1 MATTGTVSEM
11 TTTKSRSV
19 IGAARQHI
27 QAKNYEEAVHLLL
40 EHLQE
45 EPEDIEALNEL
56 GLAYFKLGWFADAK
70 SAYLWMWSADPTDF
84 RATFGVGM
92 TLQKLR
98 QFDDAEHWFQATLTI
113 NPGFERAADRL
124 RRLPAERAAAPAAS
138 TGTAGVAP
146 SGTQGKNKLTTLSLP
161 DNPEDLETYRVASR
175 DRARIDMM
183 NQHWYGIPWPVRALQ
198 LILAALILFGF
209 VQAITA

>member
-1 MATTGTVSEM
+1 M
-11 TTTKSRSV
+11 TTTESRSV

-27 QAKNYEEAVHLLL
+27 QATNHEEAVRLLL
-40 EHLQE
+40 AHLEE
-45 EPEDIEALNEL
+45 EPEDIDALNEL

-92 TLQKLR
+92 TLQKLG

-124 RRLPAERAAAPAAS
+124 RRLPAERAAAPVAS
-138 TGTAGVAP
+138 MGTAGAPP
-146 SGTQGKNKLTTLSLP
+146 SG
-161 DNPEDLETYRVASR
+161 
-175 DRARIDMM
+175 ARRRTRST
-183 NQHWYGIPWPVRALQ
+183 P
-198 LILAALILFGF
+198 
-209 VQAITA
+209 